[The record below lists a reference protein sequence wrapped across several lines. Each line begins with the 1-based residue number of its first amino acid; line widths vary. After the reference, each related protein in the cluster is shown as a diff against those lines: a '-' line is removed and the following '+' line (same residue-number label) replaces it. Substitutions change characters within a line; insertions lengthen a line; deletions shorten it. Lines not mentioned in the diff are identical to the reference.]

1 MTNLETQPV
10 EVSGLLLPKPATEL
24 GAVRRIR
31 SVVGL
36 VIVVALW
43 ALIALVLPGHW
54 HVVVP
59 SPFSVA
65 RQLWDDRSF
74 YPAPLGATL
83 KEAGIGYLI
92 GNVLGVCF
100 ALFVVLWRAAEKP
113 ALRIAIASYCMPI
126 IAIGPILKIVLTGTW
141 PQITLAALSVF
152 FTTVIGT
159 LVGLHSADPTSLRLI
174 RAYGG
179 GKLAELQ
186 KVRIRAALPNLFA
199 ALKIAGP
206 AAILGAM
213 IGEFLGAD
221 QGIGVVLVT
230 SEQAL
235 NVARTWGIAIV
246 VTVVAGLAY
255 AITGLI
261 GHLLTSWASE
271 RTGMT

>member
-1 MTNLETQPV
+1 MSSVESRPV
-10 EVSGLLLPKPATEL
+10 EVSGILLPRPAAEHGL
-24 GAVRRIR
+24 RRIR
-31 SVVGL
+31 GVAGL
-36 VIVVALW
+36 VLVLALW
-43 ALIALVLPGHW
+43 ALIAQVLPGHW

-59 SPFSVA
+59 SPFRVA
-65 RQLWDDRSF
+65 GQLWDDRSF
-74 YPAPLGATL
+74 YPAPLGSTL
-83 KEAGIGYLI
+83 EEAGIGYLI
-92 GNVLGVCF
+92 GNTLGVCL

-113 ALRIAIASYCMPI
+113 ALRVAIVSYCMPI
-126 IAIGPILKIVLTGTW
+126 IAIGPILHIVMTGVW
-141 PQITLAALSVF
+141 PEITLAALSVF

-179 GKLAELQ
+179 GRLAELQ
-186 KVRIRAALPNLFA
+186 KVRIRAALPSFFA

-213 IGEFLGAD
+213 IGEFLGAN
-221 QGIGVVLVT
+221 QGMGVVLVT

-246 VTVVAGLAY
+246 VTAVAGLAY

-261 GHLLTSWASE
+261 GRALTSWASE